1 MPIPAVFYPPLSE
14 TWHTKE
20 CNDERAGSGGS
31 FTEDMRLVVCLC
43 WACQACHAAFAPA
56 ALHHE
61 QARSLRRHGRR
72 HGFSVVMDQPSRN
85 SSDAEADSAAA
96 GISTRLA
103 DLTALLDRFRDSSA
117 LGPSL
122 LDQVAAAARVD
133 VAYLVIAAG
142 TVLYVYLNRAA
153 KDLTMFQFDSPEA
166 DVVAA
171 RVLAVA
177 AFALVQQATGL
188 GPRSW
193 LRLRGEPLV
202 PADAGGPLGSV
213 FALPTPV
220 AGVAFALLF
229 ALPVAA
235 LNAAGVR
242 LLPVYGTAAWSKC
255 PCLPAAAH
263 AATPRSR
270 SRRLL
275 RATLCPRG
283 APSPHGR
290 RREAAS
296 APWRLPISPPFGHAG
311 TGFPSEARALL
322 TLARVRVKG

>member
-1 MPIPAVFYPPLSE
+1 MA
-14 TWHTKE
+14 
-20 CNDERAGSGGS
+20 A
-31 FTEDMRLVVCLC
+31 TEDMRLIVRLIVRLC
-43 WACQACHAAFAPA
+43 WACTCHAAFTPA
-56 ALHHE
+56 ALHH
-61 QARSLRRHGRR
+61 QAKSLRRHGRLLA
-72 HGFSVVMDQPSRN
+72 VTDQPSRN
-85 SSDAEADSAAA
+85 SSSDAAADSAAA
-96 GISTRLA
+96 GIGTRLA
-103 DLTALLDRFRDSSA
+103 DLNSLLGRFRDSSA
-117 LGPSL
+117 LDRFRDKSASFPSL
-122 LDQVAAAARVD
+122 LDQVASAARVD
-133 VAYLVIAAG
+133 VAYLVVAAG

-153 KDLTMFQFDSPEA
+153 KDLTIFQFDSPEA

-171 RVLAVA
+171 RVLAVS
-177 AFALVQQATGL
+177 AFALVQQAAGL
-188 GPRSW
+188 DPRSW
-193 LRLRGEPLV
+193 LRLRGEPAAA
-202 PADAGGPLGSV
+202 ADAGGPLGSV

-263 AATPRSR
+263 AATHRSR